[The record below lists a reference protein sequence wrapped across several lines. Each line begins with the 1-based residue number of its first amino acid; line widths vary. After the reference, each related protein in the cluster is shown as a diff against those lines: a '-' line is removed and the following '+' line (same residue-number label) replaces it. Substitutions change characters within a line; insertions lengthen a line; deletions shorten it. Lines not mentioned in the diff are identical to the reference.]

1 MPHNTYKTK
10 NSLTSAEKKGMD
22 TANPYDLTKIMHY
35 QLSLLRL
42 STALKTPTPIDLES
56 SRLS

>member
-1 MPHNTYKTK
+1 
-10 NSLTSAEKKGMD
+10 MD

-56 SRLS
+56 SRSLQQLVDTHAK